1 MPLPRSS
8 HGGRLVHGAIMRM
21 VTAGVKQTK
30 EITCLQDLVRARDK
44 PGQDM
49 YHAVQVVDL
58 SIDHSIQ
65 TFLISRLTGYPL
77 VQFKISNSPL

>member
-1 MPLPRSS
+1 MATSP
-8 HGGRLVHGAIMRM
+8 II
-21 VTAGVKQTK
+21 TAGVDWRK
-30 EITCLQDLVRARDK
+30 EMIYLRDSVRARDK

-77 VQFKISNSPL
+77 VQFKISNSPP